1 MKGWGA
7 HCADQTF
14 QGLWTAQE
22 QLLHINVLE
31 MRAVYMALM
40 CVNTSP
46 GDRVMVSTDNT
57 SAVAYIN
64 HLGGTRSESLWRE
77 TETLFHLV
85 IGRCVTLR
93 AVHIPGRL
101 NVIAD
106 LLSRDGQVLPTEWS
120 LHPEITRALFRVW
133 GKPHIDLFA
142 TRYHNTCHVFVSPVP
157 DHLAL
162 ETDAFSI
169 SWDGIWAYAFPPHS
183 VMAQVLHRLRRHQC
197 QVILIAPAWPN
208 QPWFSDLMELS
219 VDVPF
224 LLPSLSRLLK
234 HPRKALC
241 RSHPESQSARLVVG
255 KPALRDRGFS
265 SAAVQRIVAL
275 HRASTLSV
283 YEGK

>member
-1 MKGWGA
+1 MPFGRLHLRQIQLHLLREWSPSQGDQLDLIQVPSQVRQAARWWLDPANIFLGAPVVPPEPNIRLYTDACMKGWGA

-142 TRYHNTCHVFVSPVP
+142 TRYNNKCDVFVSPVP

-183 VMAQVLHRLRRHQC
+183 VMAQVLHRWRRH
-197 QVILIAPAWPN
+197 
-208 QPWFSDLMELS
+208 
-219 VDVPF
+219 
-224 LLPSLSRLLK
+224 
-234 HPRKALC
+234 
-241 RSHPESQSARLVVG
+241 
-255 KPALRDRGFS
+255 
-265 SAAVQRIVAL
+265 
-275 HRASTLSV
+275 
-283 YEGK
+283 